1 MRAVTPGLA
10 LLRVAALAALV
21 LLLWNP
27 ATAHR
32 AADAAPPLVLLDA
45 SLSMAGTP
53 RDPDRWRRALD
64 SARALARGGVVWRFG
79 RRVAAFD
86 TAPPGDGASR
96 LGPALEAAAARGGD
110 VIVVT
115 DGAVEDF
122 AGLPPDLR
130 QRPRIAT
137 IERPPAFDAF
147 VAGIEGPRVVG
158 SADTI
163 RLRVSY
169 GTAGQGEGGRGKGT
183 ATLAISAGGRRLAWR
198 TVPLPDSGV
207 VSEDLAFPVSRF
219 PFPGWWALEV
229 RLDGV
234 PDSEPRDDAR
244 LHLVELSREPRAV
257 LLAAPPDWDT
267 RFLATALRDVA
278 RVAVRVFV
286 QAEPGRWR
294 DGTTLQP
301 VSAGEVARVVAAARL
316 VVLAGDPTRL
326 TDTRPAPRAA
336 VLVWPSAPEARGVD
350 GDWYVDPPP
359 VSPLA
364 GALAGVAW
372 DSLPPATSLA
382 DARTDSAAV
391 VALSAR
397 LGRRGTPRPVVLVSD
412 SAGRRRATVLGRGI
426 YRWAFRGGAGAVAH
440 RSLVAGLA
448 DWLLGEGAGS
458 REQAAPESPE
468 VPQGLPL
475 VWRWTG
481 ADPARDLAITLG
493 VLGPPA
499 GPARVDT
506 LRFDAA
512 GRAELSLSPGVY
524 RYRLGGEGDGGLVA
538 VEQYSDEWRPAGT
551 AVTAQPGTS
560 AARRVAIALRDR
572 WWMFALVLG
581 ALVAEWVW
589 RRRQGLP

>member
-1 MRAVTPGLA
+1 MRAVTPGLV

-53 RDPDRWRRALD
+53 GDPDRWRRALD

-79 RRVAAFD
+79 HRVAAFD
-86 TAPPGDGASR
+86 TAPPADGASR

-122 AGLPPDLR
+122 AGLPTDVR
-130 QRPRIAT
+130 QRPRVVT

-147 VAGIEGPRVVG
+147 VADVGGPRVVG

-169 GTAGQGEGGRGKGT
+169 GTAGKGEGGRGKGT
-183 ATLAISAGGRRLAWR
+183 ATLAISAGGRRLASR

-207 VSEDLAFPVSRF
+207 VAAELTLPASRF
-219 PFPGWWALEV
+219 PPGWVVLEV
-229 RLDGV
+229 GLEGV
-234 PDSEPRDDAR
+234 GDAEPRDDAR
-244 LHLVELSREPRAV
+244 LHLVEVSREPRAV

-267 RFLATALRDVA
+267 RFFATALRDVA

-301 VSAGEVARVVAAARL
+301 VSPREVARAVAAARL
-316 VVLAGDPTRL
+316 VVLAGDPDRL
-326 TDTRPAPRAA
+326 RETRPAPRAA
-336 VLVWPSAPEARGVD
+336 VLVWHSAPEARGVD

-372 DSLPPATSLA
+372 DSLPPVTSIA

-397 LGRRGTPRPVVLVSD
+397 LGRRGTPRPVVLVND
-412 SAGRRRATVLGRGI
+412 SGGRRRAKVLGRGI
-426 YRWAFRGGAGAVAH
+426 WRWAFRGGAGAVAH

-448 DWLLGEGAGS
+448 DWLLAEGAGS
-458 REQAAPESPE
+458 REQVVPETPE
-468 VPQGLPL
+468 VANGLPL

-481 ADPARDLAITLG
+481 DAPPRDLTIVLEP
-493 VLGPPA
+493 LGPPA
-499 GPARVDT
+499 GRARVDT

-512 GRAELSLSPGVY
+512 GRAELSLPPGVY
-524 RYRLGGEGDGGLVA
+524 RYRLAGDGDGGLVA

-551 AVTAQPGTS
+551 AMAGQPGTS